1 MLHLVYCV
9 YMSYTLLSYASCVL
23 CVIRHIPPTNS
34 YTYTLYSIIHI
45 LYIGTERLKK
55 ACESVMLDALSI
67 ETAGHILLAA
77 DSHNADRLREKALNY
92 IINHFDDVSKTYA
105 FEEMTRLDVEL
116 LFEVLHKR

>member
-9 YMSYTLLSYASCVL
+9 YMSYTADTDTAMSCVCASIL
-23 CVIRHIPPTNS
+23 S
-34 YTYTLYSIIHI
+34 YTYTLYSILHIHT
-45 LYIGTERLKK
+45 YTGTERLKK

-116 LFEVLHKR
+116 LFEILHRR

>member
-1 MLHLVYCV
+1 MLHLVY
-9 YMSYTLLSYASCVL
+9 YTAYTSYLSYAYTLYMYS
-23 CVIRHIPPTNS
+23 IRHIYCIHTN
-34 YTYTLYSIIHI
+34 
-45 LYIGTERLKK
+45 IGTERLKK

-77 DSHNADRLREKALNY
+77 DSHNADRLKEKALNY

-116 LFEVLHKR
+116 LFEILHKR